1 MTATDD
7 NSRADDP
14 ADRSDRASIEGERL
28 RGALVGSWLLDR
40 WAIEHLATARTTEP
54 FGNDAEG
61 LLIYA
66 ADGWMSVAM
75 QRRGRAAI
83 SLSSQET
90 TTDDRA
96 AAFGAYMHYA
106 GRWHVEGRDVV
117 HEIRIAMHPGL
128 LGTTQRRRTTLAG
141 DTLELH
147 GDEAYDASGNVRR
160 HRVVWKRAR

>member
-1 MTATDD
+1 MTGADD
-7 NSRADDP
+7 NARADG
-14 ADRSDRASIEGERL
+14 DRAGIEGERL
-28 RGALVGSWLLDR
+28 RVALVGSWLLER
-40 WAIEHLATARTTEP
+40 WAIEHPATARTTEP
-54 FGNDAEG
+54 FGADAEG

-83 SLSSQET
+83 SLSSHET

-128 LGTTQRRRTTLAG
+128 LRTTQRRRTTLAG
-141 DTLELH
+141 KTLELC
-147 GDEAYDASGNVRR
+147 GDEVYDARGNVRR